1 VRLCGRGFS
10 LLDARDLTAGELRAK
25 ISEISET
32 ASHSAAGQAAGYE
45 YQRQLSLV
53 LG

>member
-1 VRLCGRGFS
+1 MRLCGRGFS
-10 LLDARDLTAGELRAK
+10 LLDAGDLTAGEPRAK

-32 ASHSAAGQAAGYE
+32 RLPSAAGQAAGYE